1 MIEFTLSHLR
11 AAFDAGRYSMEN
23 LPQRTAD
30 SVFDEFLVSLDP
42 PKKQAETVP
51 ETAGPVER
59 PAPADSA
66 STAVEG

>member
-1 MIEFTLSHLR
+1 
-11 AAFDAGRYSMEN
+11 MEN

-42 PKKQAETVP
+42 PKMRIDAVSDTAAPVVEGAP
-51 ETAGPVER
+51 SETAS
-59 PAPADSA
+59 PAEPS